1 MNGAVRERSGA
12 RSQNRTVRS
21 RESAMRKHIRKW
33 MFAGLA
39 VLAAAPALAGCVAEV
54 GPGYYHGYYHGYHHG
69 YWHDDGRRW
78 R

>member
-12 RSQNRTVRS
+12 RRQNRTVLS

-54 GPGYYHGYYHGYHHG
+54 GPGYYHGYYHGG
-69 YWHDDGRRW
+69 WHDGWRRDHW

>member
-1 MNGAVRERSGA
+1 
-12 RSQNRTVRS
+12 
-21 RESAMRKHIRKW
+21 MRKHIRKW

-54 GPGYYHGYYHGYHHG
+54 GPGYYHDHYHGYHHG
-69 YWHDDGRRW
+69 YWHDDWRRDHW

>member
-1 MNGAVRERSGA
+1 
-12 RSQNRTVRS
+12 
-21 RESAMRKHIRKW
+21 MRKHIRKW

-54 GPGYYHGYYHGYHHG
+54 GPGYYHGYYHGG
-69 YWHDDGRRW
+69 WHDGWRRDHW